1 MKIRHITR
9 LDHKVIYNILE
20 PGTKVLD
27 LGCGDCELLYWP
39 VKKKGIIAQGIE
51 LDEEAIYK
59 CVEKGISV
67 LHGDIESGLEGFP
80 DKSFDYVILN
90 QSMQET
96 KNVSFVMDEALRV
109 GKKVI
114 VGFPNFAHF
123 KARAMLFFEGK
134 APILPSL
141 PFKWYDTPNLH
152 FLSIIDFKD
161 FCEEQYITILKAY
174 YLGKKRL
181 IRLFPN
187 FFAVHS
193 IFLLQRNLPKT

>member
-1 MKIRHITR
+1 M
-9 LDHKVIYNILE
+9 DHKVIYSILK
-20 PGTKVLD
+20 PRSKVLD

-51 LDEEAIYK
+51 LNEEAIYK

-96 KNVSFVMDEALRV
+96 KNVSFIMDEAIRV

-123 KARAMLFFEGK
+123 NARLMLFFHGK

-152 FLSIIDFKD
+152 FLSITDFKD
-161 FCEEQYITILKAY
+161 FCEEKQIKILKAY
-174 YLGKKRL
+174 YLSKNRL
-181 IRLFPN
+181 IKFLPNLF
-187 FFAVHS
+187 AIHA
-193 IFLLQRNLPKT
+193 IFLLQR

>member
-1 MKIRHITR
+1 
-9 LDHKVIYNILE
+9 
-20 PGTKVLD
+20 VLD
-27 LGCGDCELLYWP
+27 LGCGDCDLLYWP
-39 VKKKGIIAQGIE
+39 VKKKGVIAQGIE
-51 LDEEAIYK
+51 LNEEAIYK

-96 KNVSFVMDEALRV
+96 KNVSFVMDEAIRV

-123 KARAMLFFEGK
+123 NARLMLFFYGK

-152 FLSIIDFKD
+152 FLSITDFKN
-161 FCEEQYITILKAY
+161 FCEETNIKILKAY
-174 YLGKKRL
+174 YLGKDRL
-181 IRLFPN
+181 IKFLPNLF
-187 FFAVHS
+187 AIHA
-193 IFLLQRNLPKT
+193 IFLLQR

>member
-1 MKIRHITR
+1 MKGRHITR

-51 LDEEAIYK
+51 LDEEAVYK

-80 DKSFDYVILN
+80 DKSFDFVILN

-123 KARAMLFFEGK
+123 KARAMLFFAGK

-152 FLSIIDFKD
+152 FLSIIDFND
-161 FCEEQYITILKAY
+161 FCREQNITILEAY
-174 YLGKKRL
+174 YLAKNRL
-181 IRLFPN
+181 IQFLPN
-187 FFAVHS
+187 FFATHG
-193 IFLLQRNLPKT
+193 IFLLQRNLPDD